1 VIGGAVGDQPDKNP
15 QAGDIIFSPKYAD
28 LSFGQGLVE
37 GAGTYSPFAV
47 LTHEIQHAL
56 GIEHP

>member
-1 VIGGAVGDQPDKNP
+1 LISSTEGVIGDAVGDQPDKNP

-37 GAGTYSPFAV
+37 GAGT
-47 LTHEIQHAL
+47 THRLQF
-56 GIEHP
+56 